1 MGHRKGGERMR
12 CFLTRLSLM
21 DALKTYISEEAYLTI
36 LEHYENSSDSIEEFI
51 KTFPF
56 WMVL

>member
-1 MGHRKGGERMR
+1 MEHSEGCEHMR

-21 DALKTYISEEAYLTI
+21 DTMKTYISEEKYLCI